1 MKKIAHFFLGANSA
15 QGFYS
20 LYDQLLSA
28 RFDDLL
34 IIKGGPGCG
43 KSSFMRQVSTELAA
57 AGYTPAY
64 IHCSGDPDSLDGAIF
79 PKLRIAM
86 VDGTAP
92 HVLEPT
98 YTVACERYLDLTRFY
113 DVEGTKK
120 KRAELIALTDAYRAH
135 YRDAYHILRAAG
147 ELETERR
154 ARIHAHMDFVRLEH
168 RMEGILAREL
178 KSKAAHAG
186 SIFYAFLGGT
196 TNAGEL
202 CRFDTAEALCPRVYE
217 FCDSAGLG
225 NGALHRIC
233 GTAAAGGEQVIA
245 CPNPDRPE
253 ELQHVLLPQRGLA
266 FITSNERTPYRGEAY
281 RRIRLDAMADSGF
294 SRAEKAKLR
303 FMRRIGRELREE
315 AVEKLKEAKKAHDA
329 LEKVYNPFVDFDGVY
344 DLAHSEAQRLLNR
357 A

>member
-1 MKKIAHFFLGANSA
+1 M
-15 QGFYS
+15 
-20 LYDQLLSA
+20 
-28 RFDDLL
+28 
-34 IIKGGPGCG
+34 
-43 KSSFMRQVSTELAA
+43 
-57 AGYTPAY
+57 
-64 IHCSGDPDSLDGAIF
+64 
-79 PKLRIAM
+79 
-86 VDGTAP
+86 
-92 HVLEPT
+92 LEPT

-178 KSKAAHAG
+178 KRKATHAG
-186 SIFYAFLGGT
+186 SVFCAFLGGT

-202 CRFDTAEALCPRVYE
+202 CRFDTVDALCPRVYE

-233 GTAAAGGEQVIA
+233 DTAAAGGEQVIA
-245 CPNPDRPE
+245 CLDPDRPE

-266 FITSNERTPYRGEAY
+266 FITSNERIPYRGEAY

-315 AVEKLKEAKKAHDA
+315 AVEKLKEAKKLHDA

-344 DLAHSEAQRLLNR
+344 DLAHTEAQRLLNR